1 MGRVI
6 TNGTTLSF
14 AREASLG
21 VLPGSPQWF
30 ELEPNGIT
38 AWGTTITKEA
48 RNPIS
53 QARARRKGVVTDLD
67 STVEF
72 EADLTLAHMRH
83 FAEAFL
89 FSRAIGADAFLVSAA
104 TGTGYTIPALTAD
117 QAGRLIY
124 GGAGASAVSLVYVSG
139 FVNDENNG
147 LKVLTDDPATGETEI
162 TMAGLVAEAPDASA
176 LVELAVAGVRGAAGD
191 IEIDANGDLI
201 STALD
206 FRTLGL
212 ARGQVI
218 HVGGVDIDNQFF
230 NEENVGFARIDA
242 IAQNKLTLAK
252 RDQPF
257 VADDGTD
264 DGAGGTG
271 LRIDLLFGQFVRNV
285 GVNDA
290 DYREI
295 SSQFE
300 LASPNLMAGGA
311 TGYEYSIG
319 NYADALSISIPLTGK
334 ATMTLGFV
342 GTDTTNPSI
351 SRAAE
356 AENAKVGGQVESFG
370 SASDIARLRVQDVDE
385 AGLSTDFKQ
394 ATFTLTNNVAG
405 EKVIGKLGPKYLNA
419 GDIECDVEAQML
431 FTNPD
436 VIERIRC
443 NRTVGFDWVMRNGD
457 GGVAF
462 DLPTG
467 TLSGG
472 NREMPE
478 NQSVLINAPFMAHEE
493 ESYGFTCGVSFFPVL
508 PDVGCA

>member
-6 TNGTTLSF
+6 SNGTTLSF

-21 VLPGSPQWF
+21 VLPGTPQWF
-30 ELEPNGIT
+30 ELEPNNIT
-38 AWGTTITKEA
+38 SWGTTITKEA

-67 STVEF
+67 SSVEF
-72 EADLTLAHMRH
+72 EADLTLAHLRH

-104 TGTGYTIPALTAD
+104 TATGYTVPALSAA

-124 GGAGASAVSLVYVSG
+124 GGAGASAVSLIYVSG

-147 LKVLTDDPATGETEI
+147 LKPLEDDPASTDTEI
-162 TMAGLVAEAPDASA
+162 TISGLVAEAPDASA
-176 LVELAVAGVRGAAGD
+176 FVELAVAGVRGAAGD
-191 IEIDANGDLI
+191 IEIDADGNLI
-201 STALD
+201 STALN
-206 FRTLGL
+206 FTTLGI
-212 ARGQVI
+212 AKGQVI
-218 HVGGVDIDNQFF
+218 HVGGIDVANQFF
-230 NEENVGFARIDA
+230 NEENTGFARVEIVA
-242 IAQNKLTLAK
+242 ANKLTLAK

-264 DGAGGTG
+264 TGAGGTG

-290 DYREI
+290 DYQEI
-295 SSQFE
+295 STQFE
-300 LASPNLMAGGA
+300 LASPNLMDGGA
-311 TGYEYSIG
+311 TGYEYSLG
-319 NYADALSISIPLTGK
+319 NYADALSVAIPLTGK

-342 GTDTTNPSI
+342 GTDTTNPSTT
-351 SRAAE
+351 RAAE
-356 AENAKVGGQVESFG
+356 ADDAKVGGQVESFG
-370 SASDIARLRVQDVDE
+370 SASDIARLRVQDADE
-385 AGLSTDFKQ
+385 EGLSTDFKQ

-419 GDIECDVEAQML
+419 GDIECDIEAQML
-431 FTNPD
+431 FTNAD

-443 NRTVGFDWVMRNGD
+443 NKTVGFDWVMRNGD

-472 NREMPE
+472 NREFPE
-478 NQSVLINAPFMAHEE
+478 NQSVLINAPFAAHEE
-493 ESYGFTCGVSFFPVL
+493 ETYGFTCGISFFPVL
-508 PDVGCA
+508 PEEGCA